1 MKPKTLVLLA
11 VAAGCGLVAMLGIQQ
26 AMQGGQGGA
35 SPKVKVLVARE
46 DIQPGIQLTD
56 DLVGFQEM
64 SVEAVPEDPVTSFEE
79 YEERSLIYPMMK
91 GDIIRQT
98 KLGKKGEF
106 TRSRQIPEGKRVVG
120 ISVNDTQT
128 ISGMLRPGDRV
139 DVLVTYQ
146 VRSMRGRMTTKNATL
161 LKYIEVFGTD
171 NKTVSDGASK
181 QQEVKTKVVSLLLE
195 PEQANI
201 LMLAQSKGTLALSWR
216 HPDDD
221 EDVEGGIVDETL
233 LTELRGLDNMDD
245 NGPPT
250 LSRRG
255 PALFDEDSTAGGK
268 PVAEPK
274 DDLNSL
280 LDEGDQQL
288 EEPKPAVVVAEAPKP
303 TWSIT
308 IYQGNNPV
316 EQQFEL
322 PAPEQGATSEAG
334 AGGDESLTEAFK
346 WLHEQFTEG
355 EEAPAETESATETS
369 L

>member
-11 VAAGCGLVAMLGIQQ
+11 VAGGCGLVAMLGIQQ

-35 SPKVKVLVARE
+35 PKVNVLVARE

-64 SVEAVPEDPVTSFEE
+64 SEEAVPEDPVTSFEE

-91 GDIIRQT
+91 GDIIRQS

-106 TRSRQIPEGKRVVG
+106 TRSRQIPEGKRVLG

-146 VRSMRGRMTTKNATL
+146 IRTLRGRMTTKNATL

-171 NKTVSDGASK
+171 NKTVSDGAAK
-181 QQEVKTKVVSLLLE
+181 QQEVKTKVVSLILD

-201 LMLAQSKGTLALSWR
+201 LLLAQSKGTLGLSWR

-221 EDVEGGIVDETL
+221 EDVEGGVVDDTL
-233 LTELRGLDNMDD
+233 LSELRGIDD
-245 NGPPT
+245 IQQDGPATVNP
-250 LSRRG
+250 RG
-255 PALFDEDSTAGGK
+255 PALFDEEATVA
-268 PVAEPK
+268 AEPQN
-274 DDLNSL
+274 DLNNL
-280 LDEGDQQL
+280 LDEGEGQSA
-288 EEPKPAVVVAEAPKP
+288 EPEPVVVAAPPKP

-308 IYQGNNPV
+308 IYEGDTPV
-316 EQQFEL
+316 EQQIEL
-322 PAPEQGATSEAG
+322 PEPEPETTPEAG
-334 AGGDESLTEAFK
+334 AGGGENLTDAFR

-355 EEAPAETESATETS
+355 EAPAEAEATTETS